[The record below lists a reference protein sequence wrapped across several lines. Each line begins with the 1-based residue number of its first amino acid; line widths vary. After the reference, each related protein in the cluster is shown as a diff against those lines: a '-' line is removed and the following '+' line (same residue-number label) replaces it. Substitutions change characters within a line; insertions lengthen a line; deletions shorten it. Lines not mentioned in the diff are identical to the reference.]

1 MEHKKATQPRGV
13 EQEGLSGVTDYEPGA
28 FFCEMSS
35 NSAERS
41 SQLQKIW
48 ARIQQA
54 DIDRLQNR
62 AKEAD
67 LELYNLGITFTVYSD
82 KDVIDRVLPFDIVP
96 RVITATEWD
105 ILDRGVTQRVA
116 AINAFLHDIYHER
129 HILRDGI
136 IPPELVLGNANYREV
151 MVGYE
156 PVGGVYCHIAGTDI
170 IRDDDGNYLV
180 LEDNVRSPSG
190 VSYVVENRHLME
202 RSFPDLVSGLKLRS
216 VSDYGPRLLGK
227 LTDVAP
233 DTAEQPQVVVMSPG
247 MFNSAYFE
255 HIFLAREM
263 GVPVVEGSDL
273 FVDDDRVF
281 MKTIGGPRPVDV
293 IYRRIDD
300 DFLDPEAFRPDS
312 MLGVKGLVRA
322 MKAGNVTIAN
332 AIGTGVADDKA
343 VYAYMPRII
352 KYYLDE
358 EPILHNVETHICRE
372 KEALDYT
379 LANLDKLV
387 VKPVGESGG
396 YGITV
401 GPKATREELAE
412 AEAALRAKPEN
423 FISQPMISLSV
434 SPTLSDEG
442 LVPRHVD
449 LRPFA
454 ITGDSTWV
462 LPGGLTRVA
471 LRKGSIIVNSSQG
484 GGTKD
489 TWVLAK

>member
-1 MEHKKATQPRGV
+1 MSNYDP
-13 EQEGLSGVTDYEPGA
+13 SS

-35 NSAERS
+35 QMEERS
-41 SQLQKIW
+41 SNL
-48 ARIQQA
+48 A
-54 DIDRLQNR
+54 DIWNR
-62 AKEAD
+62 FDTADFEELKSRATDAD
-67 LELYNLGITFTVYSD
+67 LELFNLGVTFTVYSD

-96 RVITATEWD
+96 RVITQSEWD
-105 ILDRGVTQRVA
+105 ILDRGVIQRVA
-116 AINAFLHDIYHER
+116 AINAFLHDIYHDQR
-129 HILRDGI
+129 ILNDGVV
-136 IPPELVLGNANYREV
+136 PRELVLGNANYREA
-151 MVGYE
+151 MVGFN
-156 PVGGVYCHIAGTDI
+156 PACGVYTHIAGTDI
-170 IRDDDGNYLV
+170 IRDDDGKFLV

-202 RSFPDLVSGLKLRS
+202 RSFPDLIANLKLRK
-216 VSDYGPRLLGK
+216 VSDYGPNLFAK
-227 LTDVAP
+227 LAETAP
-233 DTAEQPQVVVMSPG
+233 DGCEDKDNAQIVVMSPG

-273 FVDDDRVF
+273 FCDDDKVF
-281 MKTIGGPRPVDV
+281 MKTIAGPQRVDV

-300 DFLDPEAFRPDS
+300 DFLDPDAFRPDS
-312 MLGVKGLVRA
+312 MLGVKGLVKA
-322 MKAGNVTIAN
+322 MKAGNVTVAN

-358 EPILHNVETHICRE
+358 EPILDNVETNICRE
-372 KEALDYT
+372 KDALQYT
-379 LANLDKLV
+379 LDNMDKLV

-396 YGITV
+396 YGITI
-401 GPKATREELAE
+401 GPKASKAELEEAK
-412 AEAALRAKPEN
+412 AALLKDPAN

-434 SPTLSDEG
+434 CPTLGEND

-454 ITGDSTWV
+454 ITGKGTWV

-471 LRKGSIIVNSSQG
+471 LREGSIIVNSSQG

-489 TWVLAK
+489 TWVLTGDTIGKQGDRS

>member
-1 MEHKKATQPRGV
+1 MSNYDP
-13 EQEGLSGVTDYEPGA
+13 LA

-35 NSAERS
+35 QMTERS
-41 SQLQKIW
+41 PRLVDIW
-48 ARIQQA
+48 NRLDTA
-54 DIDRLQNR
+54 DFEALKNR
-62 AKEAD
+62 SKDAD
-67 LELYNLGITFTVYSD
+67 LELFNLGVTFTVYSD
-82 KDVIDRVLPFDIVP
+82 KDVIDRVLPFDIIP
-96 RVITATEWD
+96 RVITASEWD
-105 ILDRGVTQRVA
+105 ILDRGVIQRVS
-116 AINAFLHDIYHER
+116 AINAFLHDIYHDQ
-129 HILRDGI
+129 HILKDGTV
-136 IPPELVLGNANYREV
+136 PAELVLGNSNFRET
-151 MVGYE
+151 MIGYD
-156 PVGGVYCHIAGTDI
+156 PACNVYTHIAGTDI
-170 IRDDDGNYLV
+170 IRDDNGRFLV

-202 RSFPDLVSGLKLRS
+202 RSFPDLMTSLKLRK
-216 VSDYGPRLLGK
+216 VSNYGRNLFTK
-227 LTDVAP
+227 LSETAP
-233 DTAEQPQVVVMSPG
+233 EGCKNKDHPQVVVMSPG

-273 FVDDDRVF
+273 FCDDDKVYV
-281 MKTIGGPRPVDV
+281 KTIAGPHRVDV

-300 DFLDPEAFRPDS
+300 DFLDPDAFRPDS
-312 MLGVKGLVRA
+312 MLGVKGLVKA
-322 MKAGNVTIAN
+322 MLAGNVTIAN

-358 EPILHNVETHICRE
+358 EPILSNVETHICRE
-372 KEALDYT
+372 PDALQYT
-379 LANLDKLV
+379 LDNLADLV

-396 YGITV
+396 YGITI
-401 GPKATREELAE
+401 GPKASKEELEKARE
-412 AEAALRAKPEN
+412 ALLANPAN

-434 SPTLSDEG
+434 SPTLGESD

-454 ITGDSTWV
+454 ITGRGTWV

-471 LRKGSIIVNSSQG
+471 MKEGSIIVNSSQG

-489 TWVLAK
+489 TWVLADDGQSADNGTKAVQGE